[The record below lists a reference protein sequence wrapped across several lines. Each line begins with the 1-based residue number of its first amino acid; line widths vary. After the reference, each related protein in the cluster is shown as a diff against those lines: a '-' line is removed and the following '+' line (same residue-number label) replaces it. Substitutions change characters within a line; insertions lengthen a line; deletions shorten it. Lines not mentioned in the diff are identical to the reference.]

1 MRRTKIIC
9 TLGPA
14 TASLEKV
21 GALIRAGMDVARLNF
36 SHSTP
41 ATHAQ
46 FAQWVRQAARE
57 IGRPVALLQDLAG
70 PKIRT
75 GGLRAHRAVTLR
87 QGQRFW
93 LTAETVEGSSRRV
106 SISYPHLA
114 RDARRGDT
122 ILLDDGLIELRVLGR
137 KEKEL
142 ETEVIQGGLLQE
154 HKGVNLPGVRLRVE
168 ALTEKD
174 KTDLA
179 FGIDLGVDYIALSF
193 VRRAADVL
201 RVKQLLRRRRSSIP
215 VLAKLEKPEA
225 IGNLDAILEAS
236 DGVMV
241 ARGDLGVEM
250 APERVPLIQKRI
262 IQRAAQMRLPVIT
275 ATQMLESMTQN
286 LRPTRAEASD
296 VANAILDGT
305 DAVMLSGETASGRHP
320 IEAVEM
326 MARIAEEADQA
337 RPEISSRR
345 RGRTL
350 DIAETVCESVVH
362 AAQILKVRAIV
373 AFTRSGST
381 AQLISKYRPTR
392 PVYAFCHEESIARRA
407 ALYWGVVPLVL
418 PLELNTEATLAAAE
432 AELLRRRVVSRGDV
446 LAVVAGSPGRPGQTN
461 QMKLVRVGAV

>member
-14 TASLEKV
+14 VASLEKV

-36 SHSTP
+36 SHGTP
-41 ATHAQ
+41 ESHAQ
-46 FAQWVRQAARE
+46 FARWVRQAARE

-87 QGQRFW
+87 RGQRFW